1 MVAIGCSTAVPP
13 PPEPLPPPPGVG
25 TVILVTIL
33 PDSATAVVGDTI
45 RFQASVYQR
54 AADSIVWAVSDTA
67 LARVDR
73 TGLVTARKAGDV
85 AVRATGYRAGATAS
99 GVATLTIH

>member
-33 PDSATAVVGDTI
+33 PDSATAVVGDII
-45 RFQASVYQR
+45 RFQASVYRQ

-85 AVRATGYRAGATAS
+85 GVRATGYRAGGTAS
-99 GVATLTIH
+99 GVARLTVH